1 MMQALR
7 LTANQ
12 TLELLD
18 IPIPVP
24 GAGQVRVRIQYLALN
39 HIDCYGFRGMAFA
52 KRKLPITIG
61 AEAMGMV
68 DSVGGGVSS
77 DLIGQSVALS
87 AGTVCGSCGACQ
99 DGRENLCEN
108 AGGINGF
115 HTDGFAAQYAVVN
128 ENQVFQVPGG
138 VDPVHAACA
147 TTTFATVQHM
157 LFDNAKLTSGQ
168 IILVHAGGS
177 GIGSTAIRFAKSVGA
192 TVIATAGTEEKCA
205 KCIELGADYVVNYQ
219 TDRFDRFVRR
229 LTKKRGVDVV
239 FEHVGPDTWAGS
251 LFSLKK
257 GGVLVTCGSTSGIQA
272 ETNLLH
278 LFNQQIRIF
287 ASFGGT
293 FENVRCGLE
302 KMKHAKTF
310 PIIDRI
316 IPIDEIDHALQ
327 RLLNRD
333 VFGKIIVDLTRL
345 C

>member
-1 MMQALR
+1 MQALR

-12 TLELLD
+12 SLELLD

-24 GAGQVRVRIQYLALN
+24 GAGQVRVRVQYLALN

-52 KRKLPITIG
+52 NRKLPITIG
-61 AEAMGMV
+61 AEAMGIV
-68 DSVGGGVSS
+68 DGVGGGVSR
-77 DLIGQSVALS
+77 DLVGLSVALS
-87 AGTVCGSCGACQ
+87 AGTVCGNCVACR

-108 AGGINGF
+108 AAGISGF

-128 ENQVFQVPGG
+128 TSQIFPVPGG

-147 TTTFATVQHM
+147 TTTFATVEHM
-157 LFDNAKLTSGQ
+157 LFDNAKLISGQ
-168 IILVHAGGS
+168 VVLVQAGGS
-177 GIGSTAIRFAKSVGA
+177 GIGSTAIRLAKSVGA
-192 TVIATAGTEEKCA
+192 TVIATAGSDEKCT
-205 KCIELGADYVVNYQ
+205 KCLELGADHAVNYQ
-219 TDRFDRFVRR
+219 TDRFDRFVRK

-239 FEHVGPDTWAGS
+239 FEHVGPDTWAAS
-251 LFSLKK
+251 LLSLKK

-293 FENVRCGLE
+293 FENVRAGLL
-302 KMKHAKTF
+302 KMTSAETT
-310 PIIDRI
+310 PVIDEI
-316 IPIDEIDHALQ
+316 IPIGQVERALQ

-333 VFGKIIVDLTRL
+333 VFGKIIVDLSGL
-345 C
+345 S